1 MEIVAVKIPEP
12 KKENSKSEKKS
23 ETKSFMDVMSN
34 IQQAPE
40 VISENPI
47 VVNNNKKIT
56 DDVLAEIFAM
66 IGIDQNFNLN
76 NFVVE
81 NENTSST
88 EALENLDLNKQV
100 DLSSLFSQSDVQKL
114 YAILNQNEVSPIKFE
129 EILKTLNIMDL
140 KEVVSYKNLNL
151 LTEPEKLSVSGKQVL
166 NNIDF
171 KFANFVGEKTSL
183 NEVSQKSINLNSD
196 VKVDYEVLKNV
207 STIEN
212 NFSKE
217 EIEYYKAIRNVKSI
231 ISEKENVN
239 ENGEINNFQM
249 NNKNVEN
256 TIKFNSEKLSEQDI
270 KHLENKTVEMI
281 EQNIKLGKEDFSIKL
296 RPEGLGEIL
305 VKMSKLENGEMSIS
319 LSFSSEKTMQLLNG
333 EFLNLENSLKAL
345 NATLNSFNV
354 EKTPDQSNYKGY
366 EEQSENQNSESEKQ
380 KEEDQNHKKVFN
392 LEEYIDGKSEEWFE
406 LDM

>member
-114 YAILNQNEVSPIKFE
+114 YAILNQF
-129 EILKTLNIMDL
+129 
-140 KEVVSYKNLNL
+140 
-151 LTEPEKLSVSGKQVL
+151 
-166 NNIDF
+166 F
-171 KFANFVGEKTSL
+171 
-183 NEVSQKSINLNSD
+183 
-196 VKVDYEVLKNV
+196 
-207 STIEN
+207 
-212 NFSKE
+212 
-217 EIEYYKAIRNVKSI
+217 
-231 ISEKENVN
+231 
-239 ENGEINNFQM
+239 
-249 NNKNVEN
+249 
-256 TIKFNSEKLSEQDI
+256 
-270 KHLENKTVEMI
+270 
-281 EQNIKLGKEDFSIKL
+281 
-296 RPEGLGEIL
+296 
-305 VKMSKLENGEMSIS
+305 
-319 LSFSSEKTMQLLNG
+319 
-333 EFLNLENSLKAL
+333 FLCL
-345 NATLNSFNV
+345 
-354 EKTPDQSNYKGY
+354 
-366 EEQSENQNSESEKQ
+366 
-380 KEEDQNHKKVFN
+380 
-392 LEEYIDGKSEEWFE
+392 
-406 LDM
+406 